1 MPRIIRAFI
10 ILCAIF
16 LALPAFAQ
24 QYQGRRLVEASLIAD
39 TDAIV
44 PGKPFTVG
52 LLLKMVPGWHT
63 YWRYSGDAGL
73 STRIDW
79 QLPPGFQA
87 GEIQWPLPE
96 KQTEEGDLQTYVYKD
111 EVLLLVEIRPPA
123 TLDAKQITLPAK
135 TSWLVCEKLCIP
147 GHADLSLDLPV
158 AAQNNPANAA
168 LFEKY
173 RAQLPKTG
181 KPPFP
186 YKWSSQPGR
195 AILDITGMDL
205 LNAPAPLLTG
215 LTAKPPSTTIDFFPL
230 PAPGMVIDHPQ
241 VEKRKITVPITN
253 GSPDQLAGVIAFSNG
268 KVREGWYIP
277 SQKSPPP
284 TPAPA
289 SGSSTATPA
298 TQPTGS
304 LFSYLVLGFLG
315 GMLLNV
321 MPCVLP
327 VITLKIYGFINQAG
341 QSRARILELGLA
353 YCAGIFAW
361 FLGLAALIV
370 GFGLNWSFQFQN
382 KGFIAAL
389 LVICVIF
396 GLNLLGAFEVLLPAG
411 LNSKVVAL
419 ASKEGLGGAFVHG
432 LFTTLM
438 GSACTAPLLGPAIG
452 FALAQTP
459 IVIFAFFATIA
470 AGMAFPYFILTVNP
484 SWMRF
489 LPRPGMWMVRIKQVM
504 GVLVL
509 ATAFWFGYILYQQ
522 VAVTRDA
529 FAPMLKTALAS
540 GRTVFV
546 DFTAEWCINCKVN
559 EKGVLRSDTVQQAF
573 KDDNVLLLK
582 ADWTNGDPDITKL
595 LKQFG
600 RAGVPAYVIYPA
612 GAHDQ
617 PMVLPELLT
626 RQIVLDNLNT
636 AQKKTSKNQ

>member
-1 MPRIIRAFI
+1 MRPSWLSVRTMVEITMPRIIRTVI
-10 ILCAIF
+10 ILCAVF
-16 LALPAFAQ
+16 LGLPLFAQ
-24 QYQGRRLVEASLIAD
+24 EYHGQRLVEASLVAD
-39 TDAIV
+39 TDAVV

-63 YWRYSGDAGL
+63 YWQYSGDAGL
-73 STRIDW
+73 STHIDW
-79 QLPPGFQA
+79 QLPSGFHA

-96 KQTEEGDLQTYVYKD
+96 KETEEGDLQTYAYKD
-111 EVLLLVEIRPPA
+111 EVLLLVEIRSPA

-147 GHADLSLDLPV
+147 GHADLSLALPV
-158 AAQNNPANAA
+158 AAQSHPSNAA
-168 LFEKY
+168 LFAKY
-173 RAQLPKTG
+173 RALLPKTSA
-181 KPPFP
+181 PPFTS
-186 YKWSSQPGR
+186 KWVNQPKE
-195 AILDITGMDL
+195 AHLDIS
-205 LNAPAPLLTG
+205 G
-215 LTAKPPSTTIDFFPL
+215 LDKRSLDFYPL
-230 PAPGMVIDHPQ
+230 PPGDMVIDHP
-241 VEKRKITVPITN
+241 KITAKDGSAEVSVPVTT
-253 GSPDQLAGVIAFSNG
+253 GLPGQLGGLVVLGEGTTRESWLVAPETSTPPVSN
-268 KVREGWYIP
+268 
-277 SQKSPPP
+277 SSS
-284 TPAPA
+284 A
-289 SGSSTATPA
+289 SVV
-298 TQPTGS
+298 QPVGS

-370 GFGLNWSFQFQN
+370 VFGLNWSFQFQN
-382 KGFIAAL
+382 KGFIVAM
-389 LVICVIF
+389 LVICAIF

-459 IVIFAFFATIA
+459 LVIFAFFATIA

-509 ATAFWFGYILYQQ
+509 ATAFWFGYILFQQ
-522 VAVTRDA
+522 VAVTREA
-529 FAPMLKTALAS
+529 FAPMLKSALAS

-626 RQIVLDNLNT
+626 RQIVIDNLNA
-636 AQKKTSKNQ
+636 AQKKSSNN